1 VWGQTS
7 LRFHVGPAHGQRR
20 GRASMR
26 PCRAGRR
33 PGPRVSAPATRAAA
47 RVGRNR
53 TGSAWDAVGPGGPAG
68 TWAPRVCGSEAAVWL
83 VGFNDG
89 GPDEGFTGSSVH
101 TILPGMFSSGFGWL
115 LPCPVIFEGVFAIN
129 FTRSNVLFFLL
140 LRKQDDKMYA
150 LFPSL
155 QLGQVLPRMAPQL
168 LFFSSPGVIFQGGTK
183 PSTVT

>member
-1 VWGQTS
+1 
-7 LRFHVGPAHGQRR
+7 
-20 GRASMR
+20 MR

-68 TWAPRVCGSEAAVWL
+68 TWAPRVCGSEATVWL

-183 PSTVT
+183 PSTVMSDYFLHTNIYGFVTT